1 MPSPRSFSI
10 ALPEVVNA
18 RIGVSRAGLA
28 AAPARHKAGQTPVRE
43 ALMSTIIREADLIE
57 SVADALQFI
66 SFYHPMDYIRAL
78 GAAYEAEQGP
88 AAKDAIAQILTNSRM
103 CAEGHRPICQDTGIV
118 NVFIKWGMDCRL
130 DDTSRSL
137 QQVVDEGVRR
147 AYLNPENKLRA
158 SILADPAFTR
168 RNTKDNTPSVLHVE
182 MVPGSRVSVD
192 VAAKGGGS
200 ENKSKF
206 KMMNPSDSIV
216 DWVLEMLPQMG
227 AGWCPPGMLGIGI
240 GGTAEHCMLLAK
252 QALME
257 PIDMGPLKARGPKT
271 DIEAL
276 RIEIFDKVN
285 ALGIGAQGLG
295 GLSTIL
301 DVKILDAP
309 CHAAGKPVAMI
320 PNCAATRHAHFTLDG
335 SGPAY
340 LETPK
345 LDEWPDVHWVP
356 DQAAIRVD
364 LDTLTPAD
372 VQGWKQ
378 GDRLLLNGKMLTGRD
393 AAHKRIKDML
403 DAGEPL
409 PVEFKGRVIY
419 YVGPV
424 DPVGEEVVGPAGP
437 TTATRMDKFTRMMLD
452 QGLLAMVGKAE
463 RGPDA
468 TKAIAEGKSAYL
480 MAVGGAAYLV
490 ARAIKGS
497 KVVGFEDLGM
507 EAIYEFEVVDFPVTV
522 AVDSSGANVH
532 QLAPLVWKDKIAR
545 EGLLVGA

>member
-1 MPSPRSFSI
+1 MP
-10 ALPEVVNA
+10 
-18 RIGVSRAGLA
+18 
-28 AAPARHKAGQTPVRE
+28 
-43 ALMSTIIREADLIE
+43 TIIRAADLIE

-66 SFYHPMDYIRAL
+66 SYYHPMDYIRAL
-78 GAAYEAEQGP
+78 GEAYGAERSP

-118 NVFIKWGMDCRL
+118 TVFVRWGMDCRL
-130 DDTSRSL
+130 DEVDRSL

-147 AYLNPENKLRA
+147 AYLHPDNRLRA

-168 RNTKDNTPSVLHVE
+168 RNTRDNTPSVLNVE
-182 MVPGSRVSVD
+182 MVPGDTVSID

-216 DWVLEMLPQMG
+216 DWVVEMLPQMG

-240 GGTAEHCMLLAK
+240 GGTAEKSMLLAK
-252 QALME
+252 QSLMGA
-257 PIDMGPLKARGPKT
+257 IDMGQLKARGPRT

-295 GLSTIL
+295 GLSTVL
-301 DVKILDAP
+301 DVKILDWP
-309 CHAAGKPVAMI
+309 THAASKPVAMI
-320 PNCAATRHAHFTLDG
+320 PNCAATRHAHFVLDG

-340 LETPK
+340 LETPN
-345 LDEWPDVHWVP
+345 LADWPEVNWTP
-356 DQAAIRVD
+356 DKAAIRVD
-364 LDTLTPAD
+364 LDTLTPEV
-372 VQGWKQ
+372 VQGWKH
-378 GDRLLLNGKMLTGRD
+378 GDRLLLSGRMLTGRD
-393 AAHKRIKDML
+393 AAHKRIADML
-403 DAGEPL
+403 AAGEPL
-409 PVEFKGRVIY
+409 PVEFAGRVIY

-424 DPVGEEVVGPAGP
+424 DPVGEEVGGPAGP

-463 RGPDA
+463 RGPAA
-468 TKAIAEGKSAYL
+468 TQAIAEAKSAYL

-497 KVVGFEDLGM
+497 RVVGFADLGM
-507 EAIYEFEVVDFPVTV
+507 EAIYEFEVSDFPVTV
-522 AVDSSGANVH
+522 AVDAEGNNVH
-532 QLAPLVWKDKIAR
+532 QLAPLVWREKIAR
-545 EGLLVGA
+545 EGLLVGAA

>member
-1 MPSPRSFSI
+1 M
-10 ALPEVVNA
+10 
-18 RIGVSRAGLA
+18 
-28 AAPARHKAGQTPVRE
+28 T
-43 ALMSTIIREADLIE
+43 TIIRQADLIE

-66 SFYHPMDYIRAL
+66 SYYHPMDYIRAL
-78 GAAYEAEQGP
+78 GEAYKAEKSP

-103 CAEGHRPICQDTGIV
+103 CAEGHRPICQDTGII
-118 NVFIKWGMDCRL
+118 NVFVKWGMDCRL
-130 DDTSRSL
+130 DDTSKSL
-137 QQVVDEGVRR
+137 QEIVDEGVRR
-147 AYLNPENKLRA
+147 AYLHPENKLRA
-158 SILADPAFTR
+158 SVLTDPAFSR

-182 MVPGSRVSVD
+182 MVPGSKVSID

-216 DWVLEMLPQMG
+216 DWVLEMIPQMG

-240 GGTAEHCMLLAK
+240 GGTAEHCVLLAK
-252 QALME
+252 KALMD
-257 PIDMGPLKARGPKT
+257 PIDMGQLKKRGPQN
-271 DIEAL
+271 DIEAM

-301 DVKILDAP
+301 DVKIMDAP

-340 LETPK
+340 LEQPN
-345 LDEWPDVHWVP
+345 LAEWPDVNWTP
-356 DQAAIRVD
+356 DKAAIRVD
-364 LDTLTPAD
+364 LDALTPEV
-372 VQGWKQ
+372 VQSWKH

-403 DAGEPL
+403 EAGEEL
-409 PVEFKGRVIY
+409 PVEFRDRVIY

-437 TTATRMDKFTRMMLD
+437 TTATRMDKFTRMMLE

-463 RGPDA
+463 RGPM
-468 TKAIAEGKSAYL
+468 AIEAIRDHKSAYL

-490 ARAIKGS
+490 AKAIKGS

-507 EAIYEFEVVDFPVTV
+507 EAIYEFEVQDMPVTV
-522 AVDSSGANVH
+522 AVDAEGQSVH
-532 QLAPLVWKDKIAR
+532 HLAPLVWQEKIR
-545 EGLLVGA
+545 KEKLLEGV